1 MDKLIFSIIFF
12 LSLFTTGCSSK
23 KETTNPLIHD
33 IWMLESINGNAYS
46 RATGQELH
54 PTIEIYLSE
63 ERFGGNTG
71 CNNMNGKLMVE
82 GSTILFSD
90 IVTTKM
96 FCPDVDEVNFLST
109 LGKANN
115 YKIEKMKLYLYD
127 SDHELL
133 VFQKVD

>member
-1 MDKLIFSIIFF
+1 MVKFIISIIFF
-12 LSLFTTGCSSK
+12 LSLITNGCSSK
-23 KETTNPLIHD
+23 KGITNPLIHD
-33 IWMLESINGNAYS
+33 IWILESINGNAYV
-46 RATGQELH
+46 RASGQELH
-54 PTIEIYLSE
+54 PTIEIYLSD

-71 CNNMNGKLMVE
+71 CNNMNGKVMVE

-96 FCPDVDEVNFLST
+96 FCPDVDEADFLSG

-133 VFQKVD
+133 VFQKID

>member
-127 SDHELL
+127 NDHELL

>member
-1 MDKLIFSIIFF
+1 MVKLIISIIFF
-12 LSLFTTGCSSK
+12 LSLITIGCTSK
-23 KETTNPLIHD
+23 KEITNPLIHD
-33 IWMLESINGNAYS
+33 IWILESINGNAYK

-63 ERFGGNTG
+63 KRFGGNTG
-71 CNNMNGKLMVE
+71 CNNMNGKVMVE

-96 FCPDVDEVNFLST
+96 FCPDVDEVDFLSS

-127 SDHELL
+127 SDRELL
-133 VFQKVD
+133 VFQKID